1 MTGDHAEA
9 KHAARREGR
18 AARRSVLAEERPSL
32 AAAAAERLLA
42 LPELASARTV
52 LAYSA
57 TAEEIDPAPVVSV
70 LRERGMVIALPRLL
84 GPERHLS
91 LHRVDADD
99 ALVEGPFGLL
109 EPSAGAPIVAPG
121 SIDVTIVPG
130 VAFDS
135 ACQRI
140 GHGGG
145 YYDRLFGIMPGA
157 VTVGIAFDGQVLA
170 EVPREEHDVCLDVL
184 VTPTRTLRRRSP

>member
-1 MTGDHAEA
+1 VTGDHAEA
-9 KHAARREGR
+9 KRAARREGR
-18 AARRSVLAEERPSL
+18 AARQSVLADEHPRL
-32 AAAAAERLLA
+32 AASAAERLLA

-57 TAEEIDPAPVVSV
+57 TAEEIDPAPVVSA
-70 LRERGMVIALPRLL
+70 LRERGMVIALPRVV
-84 GPERHLS
+84 GPERLV
-91 LHRVDADD
+91 LHRVDGDD

-109 EPSAGAPIVAPG
+109 EPSGDAPVVAPE
-121 SIDVTIVPG
+121 SIDVAIVPG

-145 YYDRLFGIMPGA
+145 YYDRLFGMMPGA

-170 EVPREEHDVCLDVL
+170 EVPCEVHDVCVDVL
-184 VTPTRTLRRRSP
+184 VTPTRTLRRRRP